1 LTKTIIQRRQ
11 DEQIE
16 QPQRAP
22 RLIVTIDGP
31 AGAGKSTVAK
41 QLAQRLG
48 FLYLDTGALYRAVA
62 WKVRACGVAPE
73 DRDAVAALLPS
84 TAITMEYRPERPRVS
99 VDGRDV
105 SEEIRAEEISRMAS
119 IVSAIPAVREWL
131 LPVQRRIGVAG
142 GIVAEGRDLGTRV
155 FPAADVKFFLEA
167 DMEVRAGRRHRELAG
182 TDRSAALEQ
191 TRQEIVDRDERDRS
205 RDLAPLVP
213 AVDATVVDTSAL
225 TVEQVIERLMAVIAA
240 KL

>member
-1 LTKTIIQRRQ
+1 MTRTIIQRQQ

-16 QPQRAP
+16 RPQPAP

-41 QLAQRLG
+41 LLAQRLG

-62 WKVRACGVAPE
+62 WKVRADGVDPA

-84 TAITMEYRPERPRVS
+84 TTIAMEYRPERPRVS

-105 SEEIRAEEISRMAS
+105 SEEIRTEEISRMAS
-119 IVSAIPAVREWL
+119 IVSAIPSVREWL
-131 LPVQRRIGVAG
+131 LPVQRRIGAAG

-155 FPAADVKFFLEA
+155 FPAAGVKFFLEA
-167 DMEVRAGRRHRELAG
+167 DRDVRAGRRHRELTG
-182 TDRSAALEQ
+182 TDRPAALDQ
-191 TRQEIVDRDERDRS
+191 TRQEIVNRDERDRS

-213 AVDATVVDTSAL
+213 AADATVVDTSTL

>member
-1 LTKTIIQRRQ
+1 V
-11 DEQIE
+11 
-16 QPQRAP
+16 P

-41 QLAQRLG
+41 LLAQRLD

-62 WKVRACGVAPE
+62 WKVRAGGVDPA

-84 TAITMEYRPERPRVS
+84 TTIAMEHRPERPRVS

-105 SEEIRAEEISRMAS
+105 SEEIRTDEISRVAS
-119 IVSAIPAVREWL
+119 IVSAIPSVREWL
-131 LPVQRRIGVAG
+131 LPVQRRIGAAG
-142 GIVAEGRDLGTRV
+142 GVVAEGRDLGTRV

-167 DMEVRAGRRHRELAG
+167 DMDVRAGRRHRELTG
-182 TDRSAALEQ
+182 TDRSAALDQ
-191 TRQEIVDRDERDRS
+191 TRQEIVNRDERDRS

-213 AVDATVVDTSAL
+213 AADATVVDTSTL